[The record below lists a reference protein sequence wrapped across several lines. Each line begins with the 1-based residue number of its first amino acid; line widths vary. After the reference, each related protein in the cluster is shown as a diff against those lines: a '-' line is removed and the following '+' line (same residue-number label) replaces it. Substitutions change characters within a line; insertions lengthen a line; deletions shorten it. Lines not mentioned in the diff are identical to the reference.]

1 MRRDGFVVVVA
12 VRCCV
17 RWSVRDVRPALETYV
32 LDAIDSKATSVT
44 ESPKFRS
51 SETAN
56 ASANQTQ
63 RKKTMEERGIRRMGE
78 KTEFSK
84 AND

>member
-1 MRRDGFVVVVA
+1 MVFLLLLLCAA

-32 LDAIDSKATSVT
+32 LDALDSKATGVT
-44 ESPKFRS
+44 ESPIPKFRNGECVS
-51 SETAN
+51 QSN
-56 ASANQTQ
+56 A
-63 RKKTMEERGIRRMGE
+63 KMEERGIQRMGE

>member
-32 LDAIDSKATSVT
+32 LDAIDSKAISAT
-44 ESPKFRS
+44 ESPIPKFRNGECVS
-51 SETAN
+51 QSN
-56 ASANQTQ
+56 A
-63 RKKTMEERGIRRMGE
+63 KKENNGRTRNSTDGGE
-78 KTEFSK
+78 NGVLKSK
-84 AND
+84 

>member
-32 LDAIDSKATSVT
+32 LDAIDSKAIGVT
-44 ESPKFRS
+44 ESPIPKFRNGECVS
-51 SETAN
+51 QSNAKKENNGRTRNSTDGGENGVLKSE
-56 ASANQTQ
+56 
-63 RKKTMEERGIRRMGE
+63 
-78 KTEFSK
+78 
-84 AND
+84 